1 MDSMPAH
8 RTSWKI
14 RLVAFGI
21 GIIIAA
27 AIFGI
32 ALVISDDLRLLYLS
46 GGSLL
51 GFAAFLLTAKAR
63 EDWIAAVLLLFASTF
78 LFAFFVLPQT
88 PPLWPTLLLWAAIV
102 SLLLFRNRFGKTIR
116 IGGASILVA
125 VSAWYCVFYI
135 PVQMQRALTRVSNGA
150 APPFT
155 LQPMSQG
162 SVPIGATPGKILVLD
177 FFATWC
183 SPCIAELP
191 ELERLRTDLQ
201 TKRDIEFVLVGTNK
215 GGDTPERVR
224 AFAQH
229 RHISMPVAFDPEQR
243 AMRAFGVNG
252 FPTLIVIDRKGNVR
266 LTHIGTTAPKPASAT
281 FSLSCCKVCKV
292 ARLRTVNE

>member
-1 MDSMPAH
+1 MDSMPTH

-32 ALVISDDLRLLYLS
+32 ALVISDDLRLLYL
-46 GGSLL
+46 GGGLLL
-51 GFAAFLLTAKAR
+51 GVAAFLLTAKAR

-88 PPLWPTLLLWAAIV
+88 PVLWPTLLLWAAIV
-102 SLLLFRNRFGKTIR
+102 SLLLIRNRFGKTIS

-125 VSAWYCVFYI
+125 ISAWYCVFYI

-191 ELERLRTDLQ
+191 ELERIHADLQ
-201 TKRDIEFVLVGTNK
+201 SNRDIEFVLVGTNK

-224 AFAQH
+224 AFVQR
-229 RHISMPVAFDPEQR
+229 RHISMPVAFDPEQ
-243 AMRAFGVNG
+243 ATMHALGLSG
-252 FPTLIVIDRKGNVR
+252 FPSLVVIDRTGHVR
-266 LTHIGTTAPKPASAT
+266 LTHTGYNSSETS
-281 FSLSCCKVCKV
+281 FRRDLSQLLRSL
-292 ARLRTVNE
+292 

>member
-1 MDSMPAH
+1 MDSMPTH

-21 GIIIAA
+21 GIIVAA

-51 GFAAFLLTAKAR
+51 GVAAFLLTAKAR

-88 PPLWPTLLLWAAIV
+88 PLLWPTLLLWAAIV
-102 SLLLFRNRFGKTIR
+102 SLLAFRNRFGKTIS

-150 APPFT
+150 APPH
-155 LQPMSQG
+155 
-162 SVPIGATPGKILVLD
+162 
-177 FFATWC
+177 FATHEPGFRADWRNTGQNSRARFFC
-183 SPCIAELP
+183 
-191 ELERLRTDLQ
+191 DLVFSMYRRAAGTGAHSRRS
-201 TKRDIEFVLVGTNK
+201 TK
-215 GGDTPERVR
+215 
-224 AFAQH
+224 
-229 RHISMPVAFDPEQR
+229 
-243 AMRAFGVNG
+243 
-252 FPTLIVIDRKGNVR
+252 
-266 LTHIGTTAPKPASAT
+266 
-281 FSLSCCKVCKV
+281 
-292 ARLRTVNE
+292 

>member
-8 RTSWKI
+8 RANWKI

-27 AIFGI
+27 VVFGI

-46 GGSLL
+46 GALL
-51 GFAAFLLTAKAR
+51 FAVAAFLLGAKTR

-78 LFAFFVLPQT
+78 LFAFFVLTQT
-88 PPLWPTLLLWAAIV
+88 PMLWPTLLLWAAIV
-102 SLLLFRNRFGKTIR
+102 TLLVFRNRFGNAIR
-116 IGGASILVA
+116 IGGALILVA

-135 PVQMQRALTRVSNGA
+135 PVEMQRALTRVSNGA

-155 LQPMSQG
+155 LQPISQG
-162 SVPIGATPGKILVLD
+162 SVPTSATPGKILVLD

-191 ELERLRTDLQ
+191 ELERIHDDLQ
-201 TKRDIEFVLVGTNK
+201 SNGDIEFVLVGTNK
-215 GGDTPERVR
+215 GGDTTERVR
-224 AFAQH
+224 AFVRR
-229 RHISMPVAFDPEQR
+229 RHISLPVAFDPDQR
-243 AMRAFGVNG
+243 TMHALGLSG
-252 FPTLIVIDRKGNVR
+252 FPSLMVIDRAGNVR
-266 LTHIGTTAPKPASAT
+266 LTHIGYNGSETGFRHDLTQLLQ
-281 FSLSCCKVCKV
+281 SL
-292 ARLRTVNE
+292 